1 MKKMLNKNRV
11 KTSNN
16 PKNNVSNRIRNA
28 RNPRRRRLI
37 NRRRRIQRR
46 IINSNKRQDSIATT
60 KVINNISKENTKIN
74 TKIDKLSDKLSK
86 LTLEIFPKTT
96 NIYRRLKEPRIDKM
110 VSPMDM
116 GLSCAFTSIFPTGNR
131 IRYMSLYNRYEI
143 NTNSVAN
150 NQYNSFIWFPYAVNF
165 QSYPD
170 LAITVSDGTEDGT
183 RQPDTICPLVRT
195 VRLVNATTIQLS
207 MSSTSACGLVGNY
220 RVIGASMK
228 ITNTTAFTNKAGS
241 YMVYKL
247 NENTAFPPFYNAKLQ
262 PNATNSPDYTLILQN
277 VVNANHDQVM
287 LKQSFAASD
296 KCLINE
302 YNTYEGNNIF
312 QTPNEYIG
320 SSYISGAEP
329 VAQWDGNPQG
339 CNIKYQLDFP
349 PTPSVNSYI
358 LETWQILEIVPDPG
372 LNLDNIT
379 DFQTHVFNPDIVE
392 QIRKSMPITKL

>member
-1 MKKMLNKNRV
+1 MLNKN
-11 KTSNN
+11 SNKDRN
-16 PKNNVSNRIRNA
+16 NFRKNINNRIRNA

-46 IINSNKRQDSIATT
+46 IFISNKRQDNIANNKLNSIT
-60 KVINNISKENTKIN
+60 KENTKIN
-74 TKIDKLSDKLSK
+74 SKIDKLSEKLSK

-96 NIYRRLKEPRIDKM
+96 NIYRRMKEPRIDKM

-131 IRYMSLYNRYEI
+131 IRYMSLYNRYEFTTN
-143 NTNSVAN
+143 NTGYMKSLL
-150 NQYNSFIWFPYAVNF
+150 WFPYAINF

-170 LAITVSDGTEDGT
+170 LAITISDGTEDGT
-183 RQPDTICPLVRT
+183 TQPDTICPLIVT
-195 VRLVNATTIQLS
+195 ARLAPATSINLN
-207 MSSTSACGLVGNY
+207 MNSTSACGLVGNY
-220 RVIGASMK
+220 RVIGASFK
-228 ITNTTAFTNKAGS
+228 ITNTTAFINKAGS

-247 NENTAFPPFYNAKLQ
+247 NENTAFPPFYNSNLL
-262 PNATNSPDYTLILQN
+262 PNLTNCPDYTSTIQK
-277 VVNANHDQVM
+277 VVTASHDQVM
-287 LKQSFAASD
+287 LKQSFSCSD

-329 VAQWDGNPQG
+329 IAQWDGNPQG

-349 PTPSVNSYI
+349 PTPSINSYI
-358 LETWQILEIVPDPG
+358 FESWQILEIVPDPG

-379 DFQTHVFNPDIVE
+379 DFQTHVFNPEIID